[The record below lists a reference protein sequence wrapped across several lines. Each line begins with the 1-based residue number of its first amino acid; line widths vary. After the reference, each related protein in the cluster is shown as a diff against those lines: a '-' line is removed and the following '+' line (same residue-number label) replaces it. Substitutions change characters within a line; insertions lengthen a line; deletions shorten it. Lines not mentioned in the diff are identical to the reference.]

1 MIKIKL
7 HDINTS
13 VDDRGYLRFSNNFSL
28 SNYKRF
34 YDVSNYEANFIR
46 AWHGH
51 KKESKA
57 VIVRQ
62 GSAMICL
69 VKIDNWEKP
78 SKNLKIEKFFLSYES
93 PKILE
98 IPSGYANGFKSLEPN
113 TKITF
118 YSNKTLENSLNDD
131 FRFAFDYWNPWDKFY
146 R

>member
-1 MIKIKL
+1 MSKIKIYN
-7 HDINTS
+7 INTAA
-13 VDDRGYLRFSNNFSL
+13 DDRGYLRFCNEFSL
-28 SNYKRF
+28 SNYLRF

-51 KKESKA
+51 KNESKA

-69 VKIDNWEKP
+69 VKIDNWVKP
-78 SKNLKIEKFFLSYES
+78 NKNLKIEKFFLSHES

-98 IPSGYANGFKSLEPN
+98 IPAGYANGFKSLEPK
-113 TKITF
+113 TRITF
-118 YSNKTLENSLNDD
+118 YSNKTVEDSLNDD
-131 FRFAFDYWNPWDKFY
+131 FRFAFDYWNPWDIVY